1 MKNHLENTY
10 LKQLKN
16 GHLKL
21 LLKLY
26 LQYRGWKDARKQ
38 IIHVNE
44 DGIYVSPLIYHE
56 IYLFNLAVHAEE
68 ERLIRSTMSLQ
79 AEMDIFQLQIEQKEL
94 LMNSPDPTAKLYSDK
109 GSDLKQIITTLKTK
123 KQELQSL
130 KNLESEISQTRSK
143 QMYNVLQ
150 AKISAYWNGI
160 LLAGKKDFKIPP
172 LIIIDQLIQ
181 GGEPFHETE

>member
-1 MKNHLENTY
+1 MKSSLENTY

-26 LQYRGWKDARKQ
+26 LQYRGKHDARKQ

-44 DGIYVSPLIYHE
+44 NGIYVSPFIYHE

-79 AEMDIFQLQIEQKEL
+79 AEMDIFQLQIEQKEQ
-94 LMNSPDPTAKLYSDK
+94 LMNSLDSTTKFYSDK
-109 GSDLKQIITTLKTK
+109 SSDLRQIITTLRTK
-123 KQELQSL
+123 KQELSSL
-130 KNLESEISQTRSK
+130 KNLEAEISQSRGE

-150 AKISAYWNGI
+150 AKISAYWNGM
-160 LLAGKKDFKIPP
+160 LLAGKTDFKVPP
-172 LIIIDQLIQ
+172 IIIIDQLVQ
-181 GGEPFHETE
+181 GGELFRETA